1 MCKYNKIR
9 KWSQIIKTLMTSDSF
24 LIWIRTHILL
34 WEYYFVHSCL
44 DTLVINSFWYPVH
57 ALLGRNKWLLIHM
70 LRINITT
77 KASSAA
83 ECLGSG
89 LLVSDHRPH
98 PPADPEYFVFW
109 NSNTVLNISCFVGC
123 VCVLHISVYVVCI
136 YVCVVCFVF
145 SLMYVGLYF
154 RSDSRLSKSRHSH
167 FW

>member
-57 ALLGRNKWLLIHM
+57 ALLGHNKWLLIHM

-109 NSNTVLNISCFVGC
+109 NSNTVLNISCFVGVCICVAYLC
-123 VCVLHISVYVVCI
+123 VCRVYLCVCCVFCFLTN
-136 YVCVVCFVF
+136 VCW
-145 SLMYVGLYF
+145 SLLQVRF
-154 RSDSRLSKSRHSH
+154 
-167 FW
+167 